1 MSVRGAE
8 VGYKTNDHQG
18 DSNSS
23 GTRTSPEIEQLNE
36 IKASLTQSLN
46 SQICAL
52 LSSPGFGC
60 CFVKFHYVLSTK
72 FLPAYVNKGK

>member
-23 GTRTSPEIEQLNE
+23 GTRTSPEIEQLHE
-36 IKASLTQSLN
+36 IKASLNTEPQQPDLCIIVFSRIWLLFCETPLCLVYQV
-46 SQICAL
+46 SPCICE
-52 LSSPGFGC
+52 
-60 CFVKFHYVLSTK
+60 
-72 FLPAYVNKGK
+72 